1 MKPGARNPNMMKKNL
16 GPGTPRVGTGKF
28 QYCNKS
34 IDTSL
39 KTKTEKHEKQLKTR
53 KTLSFQLFVL

>member
-1 MKPGARNPNMMKKNL
+1 MKKNL

-39 KTKTEKHEKQLKTR
+39 KTKTEKYEKQLKTR